1 MTTYIRDYYEPIKTK
16 KMNKLL
22 KEMAEKNISRNR
34 LSSEIGISKP
44 TVRKYLKQPDLFSV
58 KKAREIAE
66 LLNVENDYAFE
77 KLFR

>member
-1 MTTYIRDYYEPIKTK
+1 MNIYTKDYYKPLKQN
-16 KMNKLL
+16 KMNKLI
-22 KEMAEKNISRNR
+22 KEMANKNISRNK

-66 LLNVENDYAFE
+66 LLNVDTNYAFE

>member
-1 MTTYIRDYYEPIKTK
+1 MSIYTKDYYKPLKQN
-16 KMNKLL
+16 KMNKLI
-22 KEMAEKNISRNR
+22 KEMADKNISRNK

-66 LLNVENDYAFE
+66 LINVDTNYAFE
-77 KLFR
+77 KLFK

>member
-1 MTTYIRDYYEPIKTK
+1 MSIYTKDYYKPLKQN
-16 KMNKLL
+16 KMNKLI
-22 KEMAEKNISRNR
+22 KEMANKNISRNK

-66 LLNVENDYAFE
+66 LLNVDTNYAFE

>member
-1 MTTYIRDYYEPIKTK
+1 MSIYTKDYYKPLKQN
-16 KMNKLL
+16 KMNKLI
-22 KEMAEKNISRNR
+22 KEMADKNISRNK

-66 LLNVENDYAFE
+66 LLNVDTNYAFE
-77 KLFR
+77 KLFK

>member
-1 MTTYIRDYYEPIKTK
+1 MSIYTKDYYKPLKQN
-16 KMNKLL
+16 KMNKLI
-22 KEMAEKNISRNR
+22 KEMADKNISRNK

-58 KKAREIAE
+58 KSAREIA
-66 LLNVENDYAFE
+66 LLLKVDTNYAFE

>member
-1 MTTYIRDYYEPIKTK
+1 
-16 KMNKLL
+16 MNKLL

>member
-1 MTTYIRDYYEPIKTK
+1 MSIYTKDYYKPLKQN
-16 KMNKLL
+16 KMNKLI
-22 KEMAEKNISRNR
+22 KEMADKNISRNK

-66 LLNVENDYAFE
+66 LLNVDTNFAFE
-77 KLFR
+77 KLFK

>member
-1 MTTYIRDYYEPIKTK
+1 
-16 KMNKLL
+16 MNKLL
-22 KEMAEKNISRNR
+22 TEMAEKNISRNR

>member
-1 MTTYIRDYYEPIKTK
+1 MNTYTKDYYKLLK
-16 KMNKLL
+16 QNKMNKLI
-22 KEMAEKNISRNR
+22 KEMANKNISRNK

-66 LLNVENDYAFE
+66 LLNVDNDYAFE

>member
-1 MTTYIRDYYEPIKTK
+1 MNQLKQK

>member
-1 MTTYIRDYYEPIKTK
+1 
-16 KMNKLL
+16 MNKLI
-22 KEMAEKNISRNR
+22 KEMSQKNISRNK

-58 KKAREIAE
+58 KKAREIAN
-66 LLNVENDYAFE
+66 LLNVDNDYAFE

>member
-1 MTTYIRDYYEPIKTK
+1 
-16 KMNKLL
+16 MNKLI
-22 KEMAEKNISRNR
+22 KEMAEKNISRNK

-66 LLNVENDYAFE
+66 LLKVDNDYAFE